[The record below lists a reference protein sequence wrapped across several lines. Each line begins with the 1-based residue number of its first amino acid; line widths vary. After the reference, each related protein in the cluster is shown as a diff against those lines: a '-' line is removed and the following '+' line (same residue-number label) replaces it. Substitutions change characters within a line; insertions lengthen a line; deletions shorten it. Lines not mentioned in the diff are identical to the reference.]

1 MWFRPAYPPKG
12 PETDLEAG
20 PAGFARPLYPAMT
33 ERPELRWAFIR
44 KVYSI
49 VSIQMLLTVAVGAV
63 VVYYHPIAHFFVSG
77 GAGLGLYILT
87 FLMPFIGKVILESA
101 MLTAVVVISLTV
113 YTFWAARRGHDFR
126 FLGPFLFAAI
136 MILFV
141 YALIQLFLPMSR
153 ISLSI
158 YGALAA
164 VIFSGYI
171 IYDTDNLIKQY
182 TYDDYIWAAVA
193 LYLDIINLFLAL
205 LTLFRAN
212 ET

>member
-20 PAGFARPLYPAMT
+20 PAGVARPLYPAMT

-49 VSIQMLLTVAVGAV
+49 VSFQMLLTVAVGAS
-63 VVYYHPIAHFFVSG
+63 VVYYRPIAHYFVSG

-87 FLMPFIGKVILESA
+87 FLMPFIVLPFLYWYNRRYPWNMLLLGIFTISISFAVGLTWKVILESV

-126 FLGPFLFAAI
+126 FLGPFLFSAI
-136 MILFV
+136 MILLV

-171 IYDTDNLIKQY
+171 I
-182 TYDDYIWAAVA
+182 
-193 LYLDIINLFLAL
+193 
-205 LTLFRAN
+205 
-212 ET
+212 